1 MIHLHPHIWDALC
14 RHAQE
19 TFPDECCGIIVQAA
33 AGDEAVRRITNIQDA
48 MHAKDPHTYPRK
60 ATTAYVMSPKELL
73 AVLQEVDSGT
83 AAIKAFY
90 HSHPNHDAYFSAEDK
105 TQAMLG
111 DEPSYPEA
119 VYLVISLYERDV
131 RAIRAYAWNAE
142 AKDFVETELRT
153 DV

>member
-1 MIHLHPHIWDALC
+1 MIHLHPHTWDALC

-19 TFPDECCGIIVQAA
+19 TFPDECCGIILQTAT
-33 AGDEAVRRITNIQDA
+33 GEAVRRITNIQNT
-48 MHAKDPHTYPRK
+48 MHTKDPHTYPRD
-60 ATTAYVMSPKELL
+60 ATTAYVMEPKELL
-73 AVLQEVDSGT
+73 VVLRETDSGT

-105 TQAMLG
+105 RQAMFG
-111 DEPSYPEA
+111 DEPSYPDA
-119 VYLVISLYERDV
+119 IYLVISLYERNV
-131 RAIRAYAWNAE
+131 QAIRAYVWNGE